1 MAETSLQDSAETPLV
16 GERTAEELREER
28 LPQEPGRQ
36 SEGIRPSPGTVAVE
50 RNPLRVGVKLVTP
63 DIRKVVDEKIEEF
76 SYDLTAAVN
85 DVSRVGRTDLFE
97 LCCTETSALAQSVI
111 DRGGTVLRM
120 SLWNQYDFAK
130 KTTVEKAKAYIIQF
144 CLRHLH
150 ATVRPVCRSVLFRI

>member
-1 MAETSLQDSAETPLV
+1 MKT
-16 GERTAEELREER
+16 
-28 LPQEPGRQ
+28 
-36 SEGIRPSPGTVAVE
+36 
-50 RNPLRVGVKLVTP
+50 VTP
-63 DIRKVVDEKIEEF
+63 DIRKVVDAKIEEF

-130 KTTVEKAKAYIIQF
+130 KTTVEKAKADIIQF
-144 CLRHLH
+144 CPRHLH
-150 ATVRPVCRSVLFRI
+150 ANPPCTPFSLLQNLNQRTEEQREKLAK